1 MRRDFTL
8 FLYKEFIQNVLQWGY
23 SFCSLESFLKGR
35 NNKSRLI
42 ILRHDVDKRPE
53 NALIVARIENELGFR
68 SSYYF
73 RAVGKCFKEDII
85 KEIAELGHEI
95 GYHYENLSIAAIQ
108 MKNVKC
114 KMKNEEECQ
123 KELYDAALDDFRKN
137 LEKFRKLYPVK
148 TICMHGSPL
157 SKYDNREL
165 WNVYDYRDY
174 GIIGEPYFDIDF
186 NEVLYLTD
194 TGRRWNTSGGNVRDK
209 IQSKYNYNFKST
221 FDIIRALKKNELPD
235 KIMLNVHPQ
244 RWNDKFLPWAKE
256 LVWQNIKN
264 VVKRIFFRG

>member
-1 MRRDFTL
+1 MTDFTIKSYSELLNTL
-8 FLYKEFIQNVLQWGY
+8 FAQHYNVISFIEFIND
-23 SFCSLESFLKGR
+23 F
-35 NNKSRLI
+35 NKRSTC
-42 ILRHDVDKRPE
+42 LRHDVDHFPY
-53 NALIVARIENELGFR
+53 NALKMAKLEAETRVT
-68 SSYYF
+68 STYYF
-73 RAVGKCFKEDII
+73 RTIPSVFKPDII
-85 KEIAELGHEI
+85 KQISNLGHEI
-95 GYHYENLSIAAIQ
+95 GYHYENLSTVAVQ

-114 KMKNEEECQ
+114 KMKNEEEYL
-123 KELYDAALDDFRKN
+123 KELFETALDDFKKN

-157 SKYDNREL
+157 SKYDNRKL
-165 WNVYDYRDY
+165 WDVYDYRDY

-194 TGRRWNTSGGNVRDK
+194 TGRLWNTSGGNVRDK
-209 IQSKYNYNFKST
+209 VQSKYNYNFKST

-264 VVKRIFFRG
+264 VVKKTFLRG